1 MNWPDMEL
9 PDVGETALIRNY
21 LKTKK
26 KTKQPQMN
34 ADNFVG
40 SKNWTAEHSDAG
52 PSASEGERHG
62 WREHKRGLKHKTS
75 SLLSV
80 ICVHPR

>member
-1 MNWPDMEL
+1 MEL
-9 PDVGETALIRNY
+9 PEVGETALIRNY

-34 ADNFVG
+34 AD
-40 SKNWTAEHSDAG
+40 
-52 PSASEGERHG
+52 
-62 WREHKRGLKHKTS
+62 KRGLKHKTS